1 MSELIAVI
9 ILIIGLIGVAVII
22 FRKIPVLVELPLQEI
37 EKSRVLGELKDK
49 IRNNGTLKSFSG
61 EILLQKLLSKI
72 RVLTLKTDKKT
83 DSWLT
88 KLRQRSLEKKKKF
101 SADYW
106 KKLKGKE

>member
-1 MSELIAVI
+1 MSELIAAI

-22 FRKIPVLVELPLQEI
+22 FRKIPVLVGLPLQEI

-49 IRNNGTLKSFSG
+49 IRNNGTLESFSG

-101 SADYW
+101 PADYW

>member
-1 MSELIAVI
+1 MLELIAAI
-9 ILIIGLIGVAVII
+9 ILIIGLIGVAVVI
-22 FRKIPVLVELPLQEI
+22 FRKIPVLVGLPLQEI
-37 EKSRVLGELKDK
+37 EKSMVLGELKDK

-83 DSWLT
+83 DSWLI